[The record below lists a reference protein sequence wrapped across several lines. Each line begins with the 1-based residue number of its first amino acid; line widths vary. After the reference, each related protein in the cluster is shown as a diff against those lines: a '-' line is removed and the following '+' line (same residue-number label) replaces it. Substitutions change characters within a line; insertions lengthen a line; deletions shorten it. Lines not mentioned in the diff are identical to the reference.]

1 MRKARILLVIVIVL
15 ALFLSLAPGAAFAYV
30 PSPAPVSPDE
40 FLNTTEQHSFNQVK
54 TVSTRP
60 NNNYLFLSDQE
71 NDALANMK
79 PGTSQ
84 EIEFRM
90 PFFWADVELN
100 WATSDP
106 DVATVTP
113 LEGNKVQIDAVGPG
127 TALIIVTTSDGV
139 FTRSF
144 EITVQQNIIQ
154 QL

>member
-1 MRKARILLVIVIVL
+1 MRKAIKLLVIVIVL

-30 PSPAPVSPDE
+30 PSPAPVNPDE
-40 FLNTTEQHSFNQVK
+40 FLNTTEHHSFNQVK

-79 PGTSQ
+79 PGTSY

-106 DVATVTP
+106 EVATVTP
-113 LEGNKVQIDAVGPG
+113 LEGLKTPLEGHKIQIDAVGPG
-127 TALIIVTTSDGV
+127 TALIIVTTADGV

-144 EITVQQNIIQ
+144 EVTVQ
-154 QL
+154 